1 MNLFTA
7 MEVSASGLTAERIR
21 MNALASNLANAR
33 TTRTEAGGPYKRVD
47 PVFRAV
53 PMIERT
59 SELSPPD
66 PMQQYNQNVGGTY
79 LVEVPSIRQDE
90 SAPQLIY
97 DPQHPDA
104 DARGFVAMP
113 NVNVVEEMVNMITA
127 SRSYEAGVTVMQ
139 TLKGMAQSALSIGA

>member
-7 MEVSASGLTAERIR
+7 MEVTASGLSAERVR
-21 MNALASNLANAR
+21 MNSLASNLANAR
-33 TTRTEAGGPYKRVD
+33 TTRTPAGGPYKRID
-47 PVFRAV
+47 PVFQAV
-53 PMIERT
+53 PIENRLT
-59 SELSPPD
+59 E
-66 PMQQYNQNVGGTY
+66 VGRGETQGGVY
-79 LVEVPSIRQDE
+79 MVEVPNIRQDQ

-104 DARGFVAMP
+104 DARGFVSLP
-113 NVNVVEEMVNMITA
+113 NVNVVEEMVNLITA

>member
-7 MEVSASGLTAERIR
+7 MEVTASGLSAERVR

-33 TTRTEAGGPYKRVD
+33 TTRTPGGGPYKRLD
-47 PVFRAV
+47 PVFQAV
-53 PMIERT
+53 PIEQRLPEAQSYKT
-59 SELSPPD
+59 
-66 PMQQYNQNVGGTY
+66 QGGVY
-79 LVEVPSIRQDE
+79 MVEVPSIRQDP

-104 DARGFVAMP
+104 DERGFVSLP
-113 NVNVVEEMVNMITA
+113 NVNVVEEMVNLITA